1 MKLVRSLVFAAFA
14 ICAGTASAAYPEK
27 PIKVIVPF
35 PAGQTTDIISR
46 AVADELAKV
55 VDQPIYIDNK
65 GGAGGII
72 GVEAAK
78 RSPADGYTV
87 LIASSGP
94 LAINPSLYKDIPY
107 DTMADFE
114 PVAMIIDVPQFLVTR
129 SDFPA
134 RTLPELI
141 EYVKERPGKLNY
153 ASGGVG
159 LTNHLTMEMLKNRT
173 DMDIRHI
180 PYRGATAALS
190 GLIGGDTDMMFE
202 SGPAIMPHVEAGRL
216 NVLAVGS
223 RKGSAVFPDVK
234 SVHDLGVEG
243 FDAATWMAVMVPKGT
258 PQEVIETLNK
268 SINQVIALPAMQ
280 ERFNALTASAHIA
293 SADETRQFLE
303 RELALWKE
311 TIVKGNIRAE

>member
-1 MKLVRSLVFAAFA
+1 MKAIRSMAFA
-14 ICAGTASAAYPEK
+14 LMALCGGTAAAAYPEK
-27 PIKVIVPF
+27 PIKIIVPF

-46 AVADELAKV
+46 SVANELTKV
-55 VDQPIYIDNK
+55 LNQSVYIDNK

-94 LAINPSLYKDIPY
+94 LAINPSLYPDIPY
-107 DTMADFE
+107 NTMEDFE
-114 PVAMIIDVPQFLVTR
+114 PVAMIIDVPQFLITR

-134 RTLPELI
+134 KTLPELI
-141 EYVKERPGKLNY
+141 KYVKERQGDLNY
-153 ASGGVG
+153 GSGGVG

-173 DMDIRHI
+173 DMNVRHI
-180 PYRGATAALS
+180 PYRGASAALA

-202 SGPAIMPHVEAGRL
+202 SGPAIMPHVKAGRL

-223 RKGSAVFPDVK
+223 RKGSTVFPDVK
-234 SVHDLGVEG
+234 SVHDLGIDG

-258 PQEVIETLNK
+258 PADVIQTLNK
-268 SINQVIALPAMQ
+268 SINQVLALPAMQ
-280 ERFNALTASAHIA
+280 EGFHTLTASAHIA
-293 SADETRQFLE
+293 TPEETRKFLE
-303 RELALWKE
+303 RELALWKD

>member
-1 MKLVRSLVFAAFA
+1 MKLIRSMAFA
-14 ICAGTASAAYPEK
+14 LMALCGSAAAAAYPEK
-27 PIKVIVPF
+27 PIKVVVPF
-35 PAGQTTDIISR
+35 PAGQTTDILSR
-46 AVADELAKV
+46 AVADELTKV
-55 VDQPIYIDNK
+55 LDQPIIVDNK

-78 RSPADGYTV
+78 RTAPDGYTV

-94 LAINPSLYKDIPY
+94 LAINPSLYPNIPY
-107 DTMADFE
+107 DTLQDFE

-134 RTLPELI
+134 KTLPELI
-141 EYVKERPGKLNY
+141 EYVKSRPGELNY

-173 DMDIRHI
+173 GMDVRHI
-180 PYRGATAALS
+180 PYRGATAALT
-190 GLIGGDTDMMFE
+190 GLIGGDIEMMFE

-216 NVLAVGS
+216 RVLAVGS
-223 RKGSAVFPDVK
+223 RKGSPVFPEVK
-234 SVHDLGVEG
+234 SVHELGVEG

-258 PQEVIETLNK
+258 PKDVIDTLNAA
-268 SINQVIALPAMQ
+268 INKVLALPSLQ
-280 ERFNALTASAHIA
+280 EHFARLTATAHIA
-293 SADETRQFLE
+293 TPEETRQFLE
-303 RELALWKE
+303 KELALWKD